1 MKKALFILAFG
12 FYVNVNAQVPSYVPT
27 NGLIGYWPFTGNAN
41 DLSGNGNNGVVSG
54 ATLTSDRFG
63 NANAAYNYTGNDNII
78 ANFPSALTGD
88 WTISAWYYKTGTSNF
103 GTEYFLSFGSLREGD
118 GIGFGG
124 GLNSCG
130 NNIFALYDGNGTSGC
145 FIGDIINGSA
155 LNYGHWTNLVTVK
168 SGNTYSLYSNGTLS
182 ASGALAS
189 AITISNLYIG
199 MRADYQFYFNGYIDD
214 IGSWNR
220 ALTSTEVT
228 NIYNGTATGINELE
242 KNKSTMSLY
251 PNPSNGNFILEAIGK
266 QTVQIFDL
274 NGKMVLSQYIIGKT
288 NINAENLSEG
298 VYNFSLVG
306 AEGVVN
312 KKVVIIK

>member
-1 MKKALFILAFG
+1 
-12 FYVNVNAQVPSYVPT
+12 
-27 NGLIGYWPFTGNAN
+27 
-41 DLSGNGNNGVVSG
+41 
-54 ATLTSDRFG
+54 
-63 NANAAYNYTGNDNII
+63 
-78 ANFPSALTGD
+78 
-88 WTISAWYYKTGTSNF
+88 
-103 GTEYFLSFGSLREGD
+103 
-118 GIGFGG
+118 
-124 GLNSCG
+124 
-130 NNIFALYDGNGTSGC
+130 
-145 FIGDIINGSA
+145 
-155 LNYGHWTNLVTVK
+155 
-168 SGNTYSLYSNGTLS
+168 
-182 ASGALAS
+182 
-189 AITISNLYIG
+189 